1 MGSHVETYLPKLP
14 KPKVKLLRVPTGG
27 LEVKL
32 AEEKKNMGNHH
43 KVGPLSPIVRNGVVW
58 TPASRV
64 ATQITYL

>member
-32 AEEKKNMGNHH
+32 AEEKKHG
-43 KVGPLSPIVRNGVVW
+43 KPPQGRAPFTDR
-58 TPASRV
+58 
-64 ATQITYL
+64 

>member
-43 KVGPLSPIVRNGVVW
+43 KVGPLSPIVRNGVV
-58 TPASRV
+58 
-64 ATQITYL
+64 